1 MTPSNSP
8 LCPECGQPDG
18 ECYRICPTQDPYHG
32 DQAAENAD
40 YEFNAQ
46 YDDVRERYAGDID
59 PDYEMF
65 CADQADAQ
73 LARDGMCEACGEP
86 REDDPDFCPACL
98 ADMASKRAAI
108 DDNDIPF

>member
-8 LCPECGQPDG
+8 LCPECGQPAG

-32 DQAAENAD
+32 DQAAENSD

-59 PDYEMF
+59 PDYEAF

-73 LARDGMCEACGEP
+73 LAREP
-86 REDDPDFCPACL
+86 DEEGWTYIAPPPILPA
-98 ADMASKRAAI
+98 